1 LTIQNSPQAPR
12 SILFADRDQRVAAHK
27 ELRFARLREVS
38 MSEVAR
44 HPIIAFS
51 PEEYPSYQRLIADL
65 LLPYTHAPQ
74 ILPEYDNLE
83 SIIMAVEVG
92 CGVAILY
99 EDTSGIFSQRLV
111 LRPLDPSPEP
121 PPVVIAYRQEG
132 LLTTVSGWKPQELQN

>member
-1 LTIQNSPQAPR
+1 
-12 SILFADRDQRVAAHK
+12 
-27 ELRFARLREVS
+27 

-51 PEEYPSYQRLIADL
+51 PEEYPSYQRLTADL

-83 SIIMAVEVG
+83 SIIMAVAAG
-92 CGVAILY
+92 SGVAILY
-99 EDTSGIFSQRLV
+99 EDTSGIFRQRLV

-132 LLTTVSGWKPQELQN
+132 LLTTVSGFVEAARTAKLRRASCKPQVLSRLRSMSLITRPTLGKRRLSHA